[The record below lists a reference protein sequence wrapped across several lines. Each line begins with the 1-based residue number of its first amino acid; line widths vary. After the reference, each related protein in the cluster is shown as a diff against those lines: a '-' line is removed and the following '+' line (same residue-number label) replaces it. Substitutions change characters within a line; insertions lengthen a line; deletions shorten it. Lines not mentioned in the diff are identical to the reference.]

1 MHVPVFLVIEPLSV
15 MQASI
20 SRAMLSC
27 RGVGVLSNTQAI
39 EAGLIATTGLMEDE
53 PSVRGGALERV
64 RVSLTRLP
72 CRQLEAHKKEQAAR
86 EHEREKRE
94 AERKGHKGGASASGN
109 GASGSGSG
117 SGGSG
122 SNFRGTASS
131 EAGIQAAAS
140 DPSKGSSSA
149 RS

>member
-1 MHVPVFLVIEPLSV
+1 MNEFDGADVTL
-15 MQASI
+15 
-20 SRAMLSC
+20 
-27 RGVGVLSNTQAI
+27 
-39 EAGLIATTGLMEDE
+39 EDE
-53 PSVRGGALERV
+53 LSVRGAALV
-64 RVSLTRLP
+64 SKGMSLTCLP
-72 CRQLEAHKKEQAAR
+72 CLQIKAHQKEEAAR

-94 AERKGHKGGASASGN
+94 AERKGHSGGAGASGN
-109 GASGSGSG
+109 GASAVGSG

>member
-1 MHVPVFLVIEPLSV
+1 MFADPL
-15 MQASI
+15 A
-20 SRAMLSC
+20 LP
-27 RGVGVLSNTQAI
+27 
-39 EAGLIATTGLMEDE
+39 AGGGAPKGAGAREDE
-53 PSVRGGALERV
+53 RKKHKAERQMCL
-64 RVSLTRLP
+64 LTCVP
-72 CRQLEAHKKEQAAR
+72 CLQIKAQQKEEAAR

-94 AERKGHKGGASASGN
+94 AERKGHSGGAGASGN
-109 GASGSGSG
+109 GASASGPG

-122 SNFRGTASS
+122 GNFRGTAAS

>member
-1 MHVPVFLVIEPLSV
+1 
-15 MQASI
+15 
-20 SRAMLSC
+20 
-27 RGVGVLSNTQAI
+27 
-39 EAGLIATTGLMEDE
+39 MEDE

-94 AERKGHKGGASASGN
+94 AERKGHKGGASASG
-109 GASGSGSG
+109 SGSG